1 MVEGSHFHIHP
12 VHDHYYDIMLLRLD
26 EPVKCGPSVRPICLP
41 DPRSMKVKTK
51 YQILFT
57 IDNRDFLQNIENEEA
72 ILAAAGN
79 NNDWILEYEDII
91 GTKFKRYDILDSSIL
106 QMYEVD

>member
-1 MVEGSHFHIHP
+1 M
-12 VHDHYYDIMLLRLD
+12 
-26 EPVKCGPSVRPICLP
+26 
-41 DPRSMKVKTK
+41 
-51 YQILFT
+51 
-57 IDNRDFLQNIENEEA
+57 QNIENEEA

-106 QMYEVD
+106 QMYEVDYKYKSELYVEYRAYEG

>member
-1 MVEGSHFHIHP
+1 MRHYSH
-12 VHDHYYDIMLLRLD
+12 
-26 EPVKCGPSVRPICLP
+26 
-41 DPRSMKVKTK
+41 
-51 YQILFT
+51 Q
-57 IDNRDFLQNIENEEA
+57 RDFLQNIENEEA

-106 QMYEVD
+106 QMYEVDQKYKSELYEEYRAYEG

>member
-1 MVEGSHFHIHP
+1 MWSICEANMSSWSQEYEGENEISDIIHIRE
-12 VHDHYYDIMLLRLD
+12 I
-26 EPVKCGPSVRPICLP
+26 
-41 DPRSMKVKTK
+41 
-51 YQILFT
+51 
-57 IDNRDFLQNIENEEA
+57 FLQNIENEEA

>member
-1 MVEGSHFHIHP
+1 MWFICEANMSSWSQEYEGKNEISDIIHIRE
-12 VHDHYYDIMLLRLD
+12 I
-26 EPVKCGPSVRPICLP
+26 
-41 DPRSMKVKTK
+41 
-51 YQILFT
+51 
-57 IDNRDFLQNIENEEA
+57 FLQNIENEEA

-91 GTKFKRYDILDSSIL
+91 GTKFQRYDILDSSIL

>member
-1 MVEGSHFHIHP
+1 MCSICEANMSSWSQEYEGKNKIWDIIHI
-12 VHDHYYDIMLLRLD
+12 R
-26 EPVKCGPSVRPICLP
+26 E
-41 DPRSMKVKTK
+41 
-51 YQILFT
+51 
-57 IDNRDFLQNIENEEA
+57 FLQNIENEEA

-91 GTKFKRYDILDSSIL
+91 GAKFRRYDILDSSIL

>member
-1 MVEGSHFHIHP
+1 MWSICEANMSSWSQEYEGKNEISDIIHI
-12 VHDHYYDIMLLRLD
+12 
-26 EPVKCGPSVRPICLP
+26 
-41 DPRSMKVKTK
+41 
-51 YQILFT
+51 
-57 IDNRDFLQNIENEEA
+57 RDFLQNIENEEA

>member
-1 MVEGSHFHIHP
+1 MWDIIHI
-12 VHDHYYDIMLLRLD
+12 R
-26 EPVKCGPSVRPICLP
+26 E
-41 DPRSMKVKTK
+41 
-51 YQILFT
+51 
-57 IDNRDFLQNIENEEA
+57 FLQNIENEEA

-91 GTKFKRYDILDSSIL
+91 GAKFRRYDILDSSIL

>member
-1 MVEGSHFHIHP
+1 MWDIIHI
-12 VHDHYYDIMLLRLD
+12 R
-26 EPVKCGPSVRPICLP
+26 E
-41 DPRSMKVKTK
+41 
-51 YQILFT
+51 
-57 IDNRDFLQNIENEEA
+57 FLQNIENEEA

-106 QMYEVD
+106 QMYEVDQKYESEHYVEYREYEGFLCFSLVSLKS

>member
-1 MVEGSHFHIHP
+1 MWSICEANMSSWSQEYEGKNEISDIIH
-12 VHDHYYDIMLLRLD
+12 
-26 EPVKCGPSVRPICLP
+26 
-41 DPRSMKVKTK
+41 
-51 YQILFT
+51 
-57 IDNRDFLQNIENEEA
+57 NREIFLQNIENEEA